1 MMLFDCHAHLD
12 REELSTFLESFK
24 AGKGSH
30 KFEIITNSVDQS
42 SSVRNLQIS
51 KEIPS
56 VHPFVGIHP
65 QTFGFAG
72 ENGSKFEADHLE
84 KQLERVGKLVKQ
96 ASGVGEIGIDPKY
109 SQIELQEYLFT
120 KQLEIAEKERKPISI
135 HSRNSV
141 RRILEILDSY
151 SLKKGI
157 LFHWFAGSEE
167 ELHRIQKKG
176 YFCSFGPALLYSN
189 KLKKLLKVCNSNVIM
204 AETDSPLH
212 VKHIDLLAHCTTP
225 FDVGSVIF
233 SMALNRNTSFESM
246 EELNMENAL
255 NFLFDSHTTSNPNE
269 QRDSSRFEPPV

>member
-65 QTFGFAG
+65 QIFGFAG

-84 KQLERVGKLVKQ
+84 KQLE
-96 ASGVGEIGIDPKY
+96 
-109 SQIELQEYLFT
+109 
-120 KQLEIAEKERKPISI
+120 IAEKECKPISI

-189 KLKKLLKVCNSNVIM
+189 KLKKLLKVCNSNVIT

-212 VKHIDLLAHCTTP
+212 VKRIDLLAHCTTP